1 MNAEQYRRVE
11 SQLSV
16 VAEFFAETKNLGE
29 PAQALRED
37 LRVLIDKVA
46 AGHVAWDE
54 GDGLGRGDAGPLTA
68 RRR

>member
-11 SQLSV
+11 TQLSV

-37 LRVLIDKVA
+37 LRLLIDKV
-46 AGHVAWDE
+46 VAE
-54 GDGLGRGDAGPLTA
+54 RQRAEASEKPSPHS
-68 RRR
+68 RRPW